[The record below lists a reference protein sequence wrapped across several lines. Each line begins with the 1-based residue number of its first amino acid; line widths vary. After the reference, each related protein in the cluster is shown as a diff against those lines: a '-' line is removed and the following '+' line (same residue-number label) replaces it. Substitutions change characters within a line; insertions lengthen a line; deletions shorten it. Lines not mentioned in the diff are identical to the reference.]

1 MKTILVPVD
10 FSEYSEYALKAAA
23 LLSNKVDIEILPIH
37 MLGIESS
44 SLSQSESVTDE
55 TTVFLYELA
64 KKEFR
69 KFLKKDYLKDI
80 KVKPIL
86 KRFKD
91 FTELNNVAKEE
102 NADLIIMGSHGTSGL
117 KEFFTGSNTEKVI
130 RYSEIPVMVIKNEV
144 NSFNFS
150 NVVFA
155 TDLAVESINSYVRIK
170 SIIDEFNGKL
180 QLLYVNTPQSNFKT
194 AQEMQE
200 MATEFLMKSEGSID
214 KLKDVSFVDDKSV
227 EQGIFNFSHTV
238 GADLIAVST
247 HARKGI
253 SHLFAGSISEDVANH
268 SSIPI
273 LTVQM

>member
-102 NADLIIMGSHGTSGL
+102 NADLIIMGSQ
-117 KEFFTGSNTEKVI
+117 
-130 RYSEIPVMVIKNEV
+130 
-144 NSFNFS
+144 
-150 NVVFA
+150 FA
-155 TDLAVESINSYVRIK
+155 ASRIINPCY
-170 SIIDEFNGKL
+170 
-180 QLLYVNTPQSNFKT
+180 
-194 AQEMQE
+194 
-200 MATEFLMKSEGSID
+200 
-214 KLKDVSFVDDKSV
+214 
-227 EQGIFNFSHTV
+227 
-238 GADLIAVST
+238 
-247 HARKGI
+247 
-253 SHLFAGSISEDVANH
+253 
-268 SSIPI
+268 
-273 LTVQM
+273 

>member
-23 LLSNKVDIEILPIH
+23 LLSNKVDKEILPIH

-102 NADLIIMGSHGTSGL
+102 NADLIIMGSHGTSDL

-130 RYSEIPVMVIKNEV
+130 RYSETPVMVIKNEV

-155 TDLAVESINSYVRIK
+155 TDLAVESINSYV
-170 SIIDEFNGKL
+170 
-180 QLLYVNTPQSNFKT
+180 
-194 AQEMQE
+194 
-200 MATEFLMKSEGSID
+200 
-214 KLKDVSFVDDKSV
+214 
-227 EQGIFNFSHTV
+227 
-238 GADLIAVST
+238 
-247 HARKGI
+247 
-253 SHLFAGSISEDVANH
+253 
-268 SSIPI
+268 
-273 LTVQM
+273 